1 MPKRVVGFA
10 VSSLVLLGCGL
21 GGSSTPAKMNIEE
34 MDRAHQCYRCQ
45 EPCFRRYSVQ
55 KSPKEYYFECLKKCA
70 TDHEVEEDVC
80 SVAHPETFRG
90 YPLE

>member
-1 MPKRVVGFA
+1 MPKLCAIAA
-10 VSSLVLLGCGL
+10 VSLGFLLGCGM
-21 GGSSTPAKMNIEE
+21 GGSSQPKKISLEE

-70 TDHEVEEDVC
+70 TDHEVEEEIC

-90 YPLE
+90 YPEE

>member
-1 MPKRVVGFA
+1 MLRSLA
-10 VSSLVLLGCGL
+10 SSGLASLLLWGCGL
-21 GGSSTPAKMNIEE
+21 GGSATPEKMSLEE

-45 EPCFRRYSVQ
+45 EPCYRRYSVQ

-70 TDHEVEEDVC
+70 TDHEVDEEIC

-90 YPLE
+90 YPQE